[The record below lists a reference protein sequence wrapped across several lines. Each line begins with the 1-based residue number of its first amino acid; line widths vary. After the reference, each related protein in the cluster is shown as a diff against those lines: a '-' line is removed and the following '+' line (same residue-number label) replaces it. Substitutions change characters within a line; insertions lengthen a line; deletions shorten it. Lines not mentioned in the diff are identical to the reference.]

1 MKLKY
6 EGVHHSQNR
15 FVCSGGGDDGRRA
28 LCDEESYFREV
39 QNWDVV
45 LAIKSYFIMSCIF
58 STVFKFCQKNNCDLN
73 KIFKLYG
80 G

>member
-6 EGVHHSQNR
+6 GGIHHSQNR
-15 FVCSGGGDDGRRA
+15 FGCSGGGDDGGCA

-45 LAIKSYFIMSCIF
+45 LAI
-58 STVFKFCQKNNCDLN
+58 
-73 KIFKLYG
+73 
-80 G
+80 